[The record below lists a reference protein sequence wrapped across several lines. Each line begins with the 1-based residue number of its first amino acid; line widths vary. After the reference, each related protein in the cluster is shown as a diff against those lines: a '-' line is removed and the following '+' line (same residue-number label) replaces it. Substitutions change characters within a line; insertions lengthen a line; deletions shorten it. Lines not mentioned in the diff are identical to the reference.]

1 MTTVNQLTKKN
12 QTYVQS
18 GGFLMI
24 ITKIG
29 EFLLYIVMKL
39 IEFIV
44 NLFRIMFMVRIDS
57 TRWYTLFLT
66 IDTGE
71 GLFFKYLWFSIKCGF
86 FLVVFAF
93 GGPLFMLAGITF
105 MYKNLFKKMG
115 ELKKDE
121 DDKEGD
127 SQEGDEAGE
136 GE

>member
-44 NLFRIMFMVRIDS
+44 NLMKKIYLMS
-57 TRWYTLFLT
+57 ELF
-66 IDTGE
+66 
-71 GLFFKYLWFSIKCGF
+71 YL
-86 FLVVFAF
+86 V
-93 GGPLFMLAGITF
+93 
-105 MYKNLFKKMG
+105 
-115 ELKKDE
+115 LKKHLIKME
-121 DDKEGD
+121 HMHLHLD
-127 SQEGDEAGE
+127 SPKIIPEIHHMLN
-136 GE
+136 